1 VILGAGAGIAGIA
14 IGAHINIIQQ
24 VAGGLLIAF
33 GLFIIASQRI
43 PWLNFQKR
51 LSLPR
56 MRATG
61 YGRSL
66 LTGATFSLAWTPC
79 VGPVLG
85 GILALALTS
94 GTAWHGAYLLAIYS
108 LGLGLPFL
116 ILGILFDSINPW
128 LKRLQRYTGIIQ
140 IASGVILIT
149 IGILT
154 ITNKL
159 AWLATI

>member
-1 VILGAGAGIAGIA
+1 MA
-14 IGAHINIIQQ
+14 IGAHINIIRQ
-24 VAGGLLIAF
+24 VAGSLLITF
-33 GLFIIASQRI
+33 GLFIIVSQWV
-43 PWLNFQKR
+43 PWLNFQKQF
-51 LSLPR
+51 SLPQN
-56 MRATG
+56 MATG
-61 YGRSL
+61 YFRSL

-94 GTAWHGAYLLAIYS
+94 DTAWQGAYLLAIYS

-116 ILGILFDSINPW
+116 ILGIVFDSINPW

-140 IASGVILIT
+140 IASGLILIT

-154 ITNKL
+154 VTNKL